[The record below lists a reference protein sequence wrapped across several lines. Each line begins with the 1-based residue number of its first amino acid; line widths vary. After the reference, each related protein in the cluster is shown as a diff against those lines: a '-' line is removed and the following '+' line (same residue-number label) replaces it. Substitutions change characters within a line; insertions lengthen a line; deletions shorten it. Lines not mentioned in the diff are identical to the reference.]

1 MSQCAGVTL
10 PQFLSKVS
18 DNTTSLCVVYFII
31 SEIRTYTFLNERLF
45 KVMYLEIENC
55 GITRV
60 EGGTFSGLA
69 DLKNLSLVKITLKK
83 KSISEYVQWCQE
95 S

>member
-1 MSQCAGVTL
+1 
-10 PQFLSKVS
+10 
-18 DNTTSLCVVYFII
+18 
-31 SEIRTYTFLNERLF
+31 
-45 KVMYLEIENC
+45 MYLEIENC